1 MRSMLEYLFS
11 SELIFPGSWTEEYHL
26 GRELEEITKLRN
38 QVRELLEQ
46 EYPGLWE
53 AYQEKTQALQN
64 RDCQAEF
71 ERGFL
76 IAAKLM
82 LEVFH
87 RISEE
92 GE

>member
-1 MRSMLEYLFS
+1 MRSMMEFLFS
-11 SELIFPGSWTEEYHL
+11 SEFSFPGSWMEEHHL
-26 GRELEEITKLRN
+26 GKDLEEITKLRN
-38 QVRELLEQ
+38 QVRERLEQ
-46 EYPGLWE
+46 EHHGLWE
-53 AYQEKTQALQN
+53 AYQKKAQALQD
-64 RDCQAEF
+64 RDCRAEF

>member
-1 MRSMLEYLFS
+1 MRSIMEFRFS
-11 SELIFPGSWTEEYHL
+11 SEMVFPGNWTEEHRL
-26 GRELEEITKLRN
+26 GQEVEEITTLRN
-38 QVRELLEQ
+38 QLRGLLEQ
-46 EYPGLWE
+46 EHRGLWE
-53 AYQEKTQALQN
+53 VYQNKAQALQN

-82 LEVFH
+82 LEVFR

>member
-1 MRSMLEYLFS
+1 MRSMMEFLFS
-11 SELIFPGSWTEEYHL
+11 SELSFPGRWTEEHRL
-26 GRELEEITKLRN
+26 GKEQEEITKLRN

-46 EYPGLWE
+46 EHHSLWE
-53 AYQEKTQALQN
+53 VYQKKAQALQN

-82 LEVFH
+82 LEVFR